1 MPYNDTVI
9 QKLINHYNYKTAQDL
24 YFLIS
29 TGKIELLEIKDIL
42 QKDEEPAILQQPLM
56 VQDKEVKEVPDTQ
69 YGDYLVIEDRVEG
82 LDYRLAQ
89 CCNPVFGDSVF
100 GFVTIS
106 EGIKI
111 HRTSCP
117 NAANMIARYPYR
129 VVSARWT
136 KTKNITSFISTVRIT
151 GVEDLGIV
159 NKIAD
164 VISSYNV
171 SVRNFNYSMED
182 GMFEGTL
189 NLLVPNN
196 DVLHGIIR
204 KIHSIKGVLKVV
216 RQNN

>member
-1 MPYNDTVI
+1 M
-9 QKLINHYNYKTAQDL
+9 
-24 YFLIS
+24 
-29 TGKIELLEIKDIL
+29 
-42 QKDEEPAILQQPLM
+42 M
-56 VQDKEVKEVPDTQ
+56 
-69 YGDYLVIEDRVEG
+69 
-82 LDYRLAQ
+82 
-89 CCNPVFGDSVF
+89 
-100 GFVTIS
+100 
-106 EGIKI
+106 
-111 HRTSCP
+111 
-117 NAANMIARYPYR
+117 ARYPYR

-136 KTKNITSFISTVRIT
+136 KTKSITSFISSIRIT

-164 VISSYNV
+164 VISAYNV

-204 KIHSIKGVLKVV
+204 KIHAIKGVLKVI

>member
-1 MPYNDTVI
+1 
-9 QKLINHYNYKTAQDL
+9 
-24 YFLIS
+24 
-29 TGKIELLEIKDIL
+29 
-42 QKDEEPAILQQPLM
+42 
-56 VQDKEVKEVPDTQ
+56 
-69 YGDYLVIEDRVEG
+69 IEDRVEG
-82 LDYRLAQ
+82 LDYRLAK

-117 NAANMIARYPYR
+117 NAHNMISRYPYR
-129 VVSARWT
+129 VVAARWT
-136 KTKNITSFISTVRIT
+136 KTASLTSFISSVKIT

-164 VISSYNV
+164 VISAYNV
-171 SVRNFNYSMED
+171 TIRNFNYSMED

-189 NLLVPNN
+189 SLLVPNN
-196 DVLHGIIR
+196 DVLYSIMKKLQSVKGI
-204 KIHSIKGVLKVV
+204 LKVN

>member
-1 MPYNDTVI
+1 M
-9 QKLINHYNYKTAQDL
+9 
-24 YFLIS
+24 
-29 TGKIELLEIKDIL
+29 
-42 QKDEEPAILQQPLM
+42 
-56 VQDKEVKEVPDTQ
+56 
-69 YGDYLVIEDRVEG
+69 EG
-82 LDYRLAQ
+82 LDYRLSK

-117 NAANMIARYPYR
+117 NAQNMISRYPYR
-129 VVSARWT
+129 VVAAKWT
-136 KTKNITSFISTVRIT
+136 KSKNVTSFVSSIKIT

-164 VISSYNV
+164 VISAYSV
-171 SVRNFNYSMED
+171 SIRNFNYSMED

-196 DVLHGIIR
+196 DVLYGIIR
-204 KIHSIKGVLKVV
+204 KIHAIKGIIKVI
-216 RQNN
+216 RQNS

>member
-1 MPYNDTVI
+1 MPFGDTVI
-9 QKLINHYNYKTAQDL
+9 QKLINHYNFKTSQDL

-29 TGKIELLEIKDIL
+29 TGKIELLEIKEIL
-42 QKDEEPAILQQPLM
+42 LRDESAPVLPQPG
-56 VQDKEVKEVPDTQ
+56 VQDKEAKETDESQ
-69 YGDYLVIEDRVEG
+69 YGDFLVIEDRVEG
-82 LDYRLAQ
+82 LDYRLAK

-117 NAANMIARYPYR
+117 NAQNLISRYPYR
-129 VVSARWT
+129 VVAARWT
-136 KTKNITSFISTVRIT
+136 KSKTITSFISSIKIT

-164 VISSYNV
+164 VISAYNV
-171 SVRNFNYSMED
+171 TIRNFNYSMED

-196 DVLHGIIR
+196 DVLYAIIK
-204 KIHSIKGVLKVV
+204 KIRLIKGILKVI
-216 RQNN
+216 RQIN